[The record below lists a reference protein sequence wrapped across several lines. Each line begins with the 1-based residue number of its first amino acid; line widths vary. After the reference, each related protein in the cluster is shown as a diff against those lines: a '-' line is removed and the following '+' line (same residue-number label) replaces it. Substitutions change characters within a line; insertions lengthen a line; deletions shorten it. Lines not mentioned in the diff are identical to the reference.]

1 MLMYNVCMSQDFRL
15 DEEQST
21 EKRARLIG
29 LQYVNTSQLTEKPLY
44 PDILTTQE
52 MESLKIVPIRAD
64 KSNIL
69 FGITTSTSKKT
80 MDDLVN
86 RFTDQKVSFAIISLT
101 GFREYDLLY
110 NPPKKIT
117 YDDIKLN
124 VQDKSLLIDKISST
138 LNTVRADDI
147 LAYLVQQAY
156 DLKASDIHLE
166 NQKNDLRIRFRVDGV
181 LHSIAHLS
189 FEKYRQVISAI
200 AIAANVSTNDP
211 EPQSGHISKTYAM
224 ATGEQVPV
232 NLRVEVV
239 PTAYGQDIVMR
250 LFNTT
255 QDMLSLDKLGLS
267 ESERQVVDDIIR
279 HPTGLVLVVGP
290 TGSGKTTTLYSLINT
305 LNTDERKILTLEDP
319 IEYFIDGIVQIP
331 VAGDESSTSFANKL
345 RAVLRLD
352 PDAIMVGE
360 IRDQDTAK
368 TALQAALTGHL
379 VMSTFH
385 ASSASAALT
394 RMIDMVGINPLFAS
408 AIRLIMA
415 QRLIRRLDDRTKIGY
430 RPDEN
435 MKAQLKSILD
445 TVPVRFAKPDLNN
458 IVLYKAGTSAENPF
472 GYSGQMAI
480 REQLQMTPG
489 VRQILKLNPSQ
500 ITTEI
505 LEAKAVEDGMLTMLQ
520 DGILKACAGV
530 TSLEEVYR
538 VVA

>member
-1 MLMYNVCMSQDFRL
+1 MSQDFRF
-15 DEEQST
+15 DEERST

-29 LQYVNTSQLTEKPLY
+29 LQYIDTSLLNEKTLY
-44 PDILTTQE
+44 PDILSLE
-52 MESLKIVPIRAD
+52 EINSLKIVPVRAD

-69 FGITTSTSKKT
+69 FGITTSTSKQT
-80 MDDLVN
+80 MDSLVA
-86 RFTDQKVSFAIISLT
+86 RYTDQRVSFAIISLT
-101 GFREYDLLY
+101 GFKDYYLLY

-117 YDDIKLN
+117 YDDIKIN
-124 VQDKSLLIDKISST
+124 VEDKNQLIQKISAT
-138 LNTVRADDI
+138 LETVRADDI

-156 DLKASDIHLE
+156 ELKASDIHLE
-166 NQKNDLRIRFRVDGV
+166 NQKEGLRIRFRVDGV

-200 AIAANVSTNDP
+200 AIAANVSTNEP
-211 EPQSGHISKTYAM
+211 EPQSGHISKTFSM

-255 QDMLSLDKLGLS
+255 QEMLALDKLGLS
-267 ESERQVVDDIIR
+267 ESERKVVDDIIR

-394 RMIDMVGINPLFAS
+394 RMVDMIGINPLFAS

-415 QRLIRRLDDRTKIGY
+415 QRLIRRLDDKTKIAY
-430 RPDEN
+430 KPDDG
-435 MKAQLKSILD
+435 MKAQLKTIID
-445 TVPVRFAKPDLNN
+445 TIPALYPKPDLASL
-458 IVLYKAGTSAENPF
+458 VLYKAGQSAENPF
-472 GYSGQMAI
+472 GYAGQLAI
-480 REQLQMTPG
+480 REQLQMTAG
-489 VRQILKLNPSQ
+489 VRQILKLDPSQ
-500 ITTEI
+500 ITTES
-505 LEAKAVEDGMLTMLQ
+505 LEATAVSDGMLTMLQ
-520 DGILKACAGV
+520 DGILKACAGI